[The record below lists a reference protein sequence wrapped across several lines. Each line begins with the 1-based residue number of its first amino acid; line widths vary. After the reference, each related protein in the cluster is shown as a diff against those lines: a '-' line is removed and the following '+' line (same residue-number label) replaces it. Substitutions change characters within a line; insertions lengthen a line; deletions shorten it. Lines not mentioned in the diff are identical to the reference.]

1 MADEQP
7 GHTPRAAARGG
18 QLLWSVL
25 LNAVVVAAFVVG
37 AIPIVAIVH
46 GFADLV
52 AQSKIRS
59 GADWLGYGLAFAGLF
74 LGAVF
79 FAYAIKYYLSTAMVL
94 LTTLV
99 GAPGRSNGNGNGSHT
114 ANGINRINGNGN
126 GNGYHIDLGYHPFV
140 SVHVAAYNEKRVIER
155 LLTALA
161 ALEYPEYEV
170 VLVDDSTDES
180 VEILKRWRDR
190 PRFKIL
196 HRTSR
201 AGYKG
206 GALREAL
213 KIMDPRTEYVVVFD
227 ADSVPFPDSIE
238 RLLPLFYRVSDGTA
252 NRRFEAAFGR
262 VEPPSEPG
270 QIKRRAE
277 VAAVQSYQWHVL
289 NKSESWLTEAVRAE
303 YAGSYMIERPF
314 QDAIGSLKMIAGTAY
329 MIRADV
335 LREVG
340 WGTSITEDWELT
352 LKLYTRGYKV
362 IYTPWAETPAE
373 CVSTFA
379 RLARQRMRWAEGHTH
394 NVRKWFLPIMGSSFV
409 TPIEKLEFLYD
420 STYYLQA
427 ALFVVGSLS
436 WLISELVFR
445 THVPGWTALL
455 GWSLLFS
462 NIFALPLMN
471 LGGLI
476 LEEAP
481 ARDIQGV
488 FGAVVL
494 SFALVPFQGWAA
506 FKGLVSKDEGPWF
519 RTPKTGNVTDEVHHL
534 RRLYMLRRWLRRKR
548 PRPVAAAT
556 AGASLPA
563 VPVAAKH
570 RRVLGWLV
578 VGVLVALFG
587 SLAIASTQAPVVSA
601 AGNPLYLHGTG
612 AAPNCTPG
620 SLDPTPGA
628 RARACRLS
636 GAVGV
641 WSESNLPA
649 QTVAAGIWSF
659 TMYWAPNGNATST
672 VVISAGVAV
681 GASCAGFVAII
692 PNALT
697 TWTATYGP
705 GSANPT
711 SPFTVT
717 TSAAQAALV
726 IPPGGSLC
734 LRVDDTQGSGND
746 VDMLYD
752 RRVGLADTRVVP
764 PSIVVRESLLPLAA
778 LIPLIPLLA
787 TRFVRRRG

>member
-7 GHTPRAAARGG
+7 GHPSKASGRGA
-18 QLLWSVL
+18 QLLWGVL
-25 LNAVVVAAFVVG
+25 LNAVLVAAFVIG
-37 AIPIVAIVH
+37 AIPLVAIVH
-46 GFADLV
+46 GFADIV

-59 GADWLGYGLAFAGLF
+59 GADWLAYGLAFAGLF
-74 LGAVF
+74 LGAIF

-99 GAPGRSNGNGNGSHT
+99 GAPPRSNGNGNGSHS
-114 ANGINRINGNGN
+114 NGINRISGNGN

-140 SVHVAAYNEKRVIER
+140 SIHVAAYNEKRVIER

-161 ALEYPEYEV
+161 ALDYPEYEV
-170 VLVDDSTDES
+170 VVVDDSTDES

-196 HRTSR
+196 HRASR

-213 KIMDPRTEYVVVFD
+213 KIMDARTEYVVVFD

-238 RLLPLFYRVSDGTA
+238 RLLPNFYRVSDGTA

-270 QIKRRAE
+270 QIRRRPE

-352 LKLYTRGYKV
+352 LKLYSRGYKV

-394 NVRKWFLPIMGSSFV
+394 NVRKWFFPIMGSPLV

-436 WLISELVFR
+436 WLISEVVFR

-481 ARDIQGV
+481 ARDLQGV
-488 FGAVVL
+488 LGAVVL
-494 SFALVPFQGWAA
+494 SFALVPFQAWAA
-506 FKGLVSKDEGPWF
+506 FKGLISKDEGPWF

-534 RRLYMLRRWLRRKR
+534 RRLFLLRRWLTGRKR
-548 PRPVAAAT
+548 PPHDTRPAT
-556 AGASLPA
+556 SPSSPA
-563 VPVAAKH
+563 VPLTPGH
-570 RRVLGWLV
+570 RRWVGWFV
-578 VGVLVALFG
+578 VGVLVLLFG
-587 SLAIASTQAPVVSA
+587 SLAFASSHAPVVSA

-612 AAPNCTPG
+612 NAPCAPG

-628 RARACRLS
+628 RARPCRLS

-641 WSESNLPA
+641 WSETNLPA

-659 TMYWAPNGNATST
+659 TMYWARSGNNTST
-672 VVISAGVAV
+672 VSISAGVAV

-692 PNALT
+692 PNPLT

-711 SPFTVT
+711 SPFTVS

-734 LRVDDTQGSGND
+734 LRVDDTQSSGGD

-752 RRVGLADTRVVP
+752 RGVGLADTRVVP
-764 PSIVVRESLLPLAA
+764 PSTVVPESLLPLAA
-778 LIPLIPLLA
+778 LIPFIPLLA
-787 TRFVRRRG
+787 RRFVRRRA